1 MTDYATVQ
9 SHKCGCG
16 GQRSVGCGGGWR
28 RVEGLGGGQFA
39 FVGKKRGSPKSLHK
53 SSVSFAVLLT
63 NDATFI
69 KGLCHCTLIV
79 LKCELLSEERK

>member
-1 MTDYATVQ
+1 MWAAVE
-9 SHKCGCG
+9 
-16 GQRSVGCGGGWR
+16 GGGWR
-28 RVEGLGGGQFA
+28 VEGVVGGQFA

-53 SSVSFAVLLT
+53 SSVSFAVFLT

-79 LKCELLSEERK
+79 LKCELLSEERE